1 MEQIT
6 LKKSNSRTVVSVAAA
21 VDGLSISSEVTVKD
35 GVLTRIEGNCSA
47 SDGRTVWFSISKEG
61 DDYSRNQNG
70 SESLVIEGGETIE
83 AYIAAVKAEYTE
95 LSTTDGEE

>member
-35 GVLTRIEGNCSA
+35 GVLTRIEGNCS
-47 SDGRTVWFSISKEG
+47 SGDGRYVSFSVYVEG
-61 DDYSRNQNG
+61 SGYGRSMNG

-95 LSTTDGEE
+95 SSTTDAEV

>member
-21 VDGLSISSEVTVKD
+21 VDGLSISSEVTMKD
-35 GVLTRIEGNCSA
+35 GILTRIEGNCS
-47 SDGRTVWFSISKEG
+47 SDDGRTVWFSVSKEG
-61 DDYSRNQNG
+61 GDYTRSQNG
-70 SESLVIEGGETIE
+70 SESLVIEGGEAIE

-95 LSTTDGEE
+95 LSTTDGEK

>member
-1 MEQIT
+1 M
-6 LKKSNSRTVVSVAAA
+6 KKSNSRTVVSVAAA

-47 SDGRTVWFSISKEG
+47 SDGRTVWFSVSKEG
-61 DDYSRNQNG
+61 DDYTRNQNG

-95 LSTTDGEE
+95 LSTTDAEE

>member
-1 MEQIT
+1 MEHIT

-35 GVLTRIEGNCSA
+35 GVLTRIEDNCSA
-47 SDGRTVWFSISKEG
+47 SDGRTVWFSVSKEG
-61 DDYSRNQNG
+61 DDYTRNQNG
-70 SESLVIEGGETIE
+70 SESLVIEGGEAIE

-95 LSTTDGEE
+95 LSTTGGEE

>member
-1 MEQIT
+1 MVQIT
-6 LKKSNSRTVVSVAAA
+6 LMKSNSRTVVSVAAA

-47 SDGRTVWFSISKEG
+47 SDGRTVWFSVSKEG

-95 LSTTDGEE
+95 SSTTEGKE

>member
-1 MEQIT
+1 MVQIT

-35 GVLTRIEGNCSA
+35 GGNCS
-47 SDGRTVWFSISKEG
+47 SDDGRTVWFSVSKEG
-61 DDYSRNQNG
+61 HDYSRNQNG
-70 SESLVIEGGETIE
+70 SESLVIEGGAAIE

-95 LSTTDGEE
+95 LSTTDAEE

>member
-35 GVLTRIEGNCSA
+35 GILTRIEGNCSA

-61 DDYSRNQNG
+61 DDYTRSQNG
-70 SESLVIEGGETIE
+70 SESLVIEGGEAIE

-95 LSTTDGEE
+95 LSTTDAEE

>member
-47 SDGRTVWFSISKEG
+47 SDGRTVWFSVSKEG
-61 DDYSRNQNG
+61 DDYTRNQNG
-70 SESLVIEGGETIE
+70 SESLVIEGGEVIE

-95 LSTTDGEE
+95 LSTTDAEE